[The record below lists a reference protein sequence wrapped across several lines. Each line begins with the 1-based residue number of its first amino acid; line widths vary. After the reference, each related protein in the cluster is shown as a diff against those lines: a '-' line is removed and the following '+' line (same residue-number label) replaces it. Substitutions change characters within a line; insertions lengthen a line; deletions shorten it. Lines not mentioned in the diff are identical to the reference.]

1 MVLIFEL
8 ITLVLFSIVCS
19 LWDIKNKAVPVWLL
33 IIGPVLIA
41 IFKLIFLRPFEVW
54 WLITAAGAGLFD
66 FIVRLVTRG
75 KLGIADVLFGVF
87 QGMVLSSQ
95 HLLLCILIEC
105 GFAALDFF
113 IIHKGTSGIPLPF
126 IPFMAGGL
134 LISYLISFCY

>member
-8 ITLVLFSIVCS
+8 IILVLFSIVCS

-33 IIGPVLIA
+33 LIGPVLIA
-41 IFKLIFLRPFEVW
+41 IFKLIFVHPFEVW
-54 WLITAAGAGLFD
+54 WLITAAGAGLFY
-66 FIVRLVTRG
+66 FIVRLITRG
-75 KLGIADVLFGVF
+75 KLGMADVLFGVF
-87 QGMVLSSQ
+87 QGMVLSSP

-105 GFAALDFF
+105 GSATLAFF
-113 IIHKGTSGIPLPF
+113 IIHKRASGKSLPF